1 MLGMLLSFYLLK
13 PVKRV
18 TEYSL
23 LICREAAEA
32 VISLSSRVYCGCL
45 QGMPLSFYEAGEAS
59 DRVPAAH
66 GEAAKTVIS

>member
-1 MLGMLLSFYLLK
+1 MQGMLLSFYLLK

-32 VISLSSRVYCGCL
+32 VISLSSSVYCGYL
-45 QGMPLSFYEAGEAS
+45 QGMPLSFYLLKP
-59 DRVPAAH
+59 V
-66 GEAAKTVIS
+66 K